1 MPQNTTLLL
10 LLKAPAYIGGLT
22 ESDFPTKEV
31 HKLEESLRQETR
43 SYIECLEEV
52 RSGVECLEE
61 VRSVVNKLVAQDN
74 AIKVKVED
82 LTLLEGK

>member
-10 LLKAPAYIGGLT
+10 LKLQRISVDLQ
-22 ESDFPTKEV
+22 SDFPTKEV

-74 AIKVKVED
+74 VIKVKVED

>member
-10 LLKAPAYIGGLT
+10 LKLQSISVDLQSLTFPLK
-22 ESDFPTKEV
+22 KV
-31 HKLEESLRQETR
+31 HRLEESLRQETR

-52 RSGVECLEE
+52 RSGIECLEE

-74 AIKVKVED
+74 VIKVED

>member
-1 MPQNTTLLL
+1 M
-10 LLKAPAYIGGLT
+10 
-22 ESDFPTKEV
+22 
-31 HKLEESLRQETR
+31 EESLRQETR

-74 AIKVKVED
+74 VIKVKVED
-82 LTLLEGK
+82 FTLLEGK